1 MHYFSHQTHFEN
13 NQNNKGENMSSN
25 ELENKAQKIFS
36 DQNSSSNDMKEFIE
50 MILKRQNKKINIMV
64 TGATGCG
71 KSSTINALFGTEVAK
86 VGVTPDPETMDISKY
101 NLPNLTIWDSPGLG
115 DGKENDA
122 KHTKNIIEKLVQ
134 KDEKGDFLI
143 DLVLVI
149 LDGGS
154 RDLGTSYELINKVII
169 PNLGNETN
177 RLLLAINQC
186 DMAMKGR
193 GWNSVANK
201 PEPELE
207 EFLTQKARSV
217 KNRIKEATGVSTTE
231 PLYYSAGY
239 KEKGQ
244 EQRPYNMAKLLSY
257 IIDHTPSQKRLA
269 FTTNINRDK
278 SVWNDNDDHENYR
291 KNIIERI
298 ADSVVEVVTST
309 LPGPVKTIVKAGYD
323 VLKAGIKKFF
333 SFFD

>member
-1 MHYFSHQTHFEN
+1 
-13 NQNNKGENMSSN
+13 MSSN
-25 ELENKAQKIFS
+25 ELENKAQEIFS
-36 DQNSSSNDMKEFIE
+36 NQNSSSNEMKEFIE
-50 MILKRQNKKINIMV
+50 MILKSQNKKINIMV

-71 KSSTINALFGTEVAK
+71 KSSTINALFGTEIAK

-101 NLPNLTIWDSPGLG
+101 DLPNLTIWDSPGLG
-115 DGKENDA
+115 DSKENDV
-122 KHTKNIIEKLVQ
+122 KHAKNIIEKLVQ

-154 RDLGTSYELINKVII
+154 RDLGTSCELINKVII

-177 RLLLAINQC
+177 RLLVAINQC

-193 GWNSVANK
+193 GWNSE
-201 PEPELE
+201 PEPELV
-207 EFLTQKARSV
+207 EFLTEKVKSV
-217 KNRIKEATGVSTTE
+217 KNRIKEDTGVSITE

-257 IIDHTPSQKRLA
+257 IIDHTPNQKRLA
-269 FTTNINRDK
+269 FANNINRDK
-278 SVWNDNDDHENYR
+278 TVWNDNDDLKDYGES
-291 KNIIERI
+291 IIEKI
-298 ADSVVEVVTST
+298 ADSVVEVVTSNM
-309 LPGPVKTIVKAGYD
+309 PEPIKIAVKAGYNR
-323 VLKAGIKKFF
+323 LKAWLKGFF
-333 SFFD
+333 N